1 MLVRPESYFRNEDF
15 CFRAGSQSSKGRVVT
30 ASGRLPGLLR
40 RILPVPRV
48 GAGQTHHKV
57 NKVSMANVQKR
68 WASSNFLEK
77 GERII
82 FNKMDL
88 PSESY
93 FSLTSY
99 FNN

>member
-1 MLVRPESYFRNEDF
+1 MRISVSGLEV
-15 CFRAGSQSSKGRVVT
+15 SQVKAVLSQRRRV
-30 ASGRLPGLLR
+30 PGLLR

-48 GAGQTHHKV
+48 GAGQTHHIV
-57 NKVSMANVQKR
+57 NKVSMANAQKR